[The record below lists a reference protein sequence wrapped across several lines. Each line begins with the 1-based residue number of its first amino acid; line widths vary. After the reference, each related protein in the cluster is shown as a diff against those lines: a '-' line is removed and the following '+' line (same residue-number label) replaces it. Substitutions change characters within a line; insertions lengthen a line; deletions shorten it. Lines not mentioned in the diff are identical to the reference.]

1 MPEKI
6 CTRCSEET
14 DSLAM
19 EMVRDA
25 LRKTKQWC
33 IVSVIEFFIILSLL
47 IGLVLK

>member
-6 CTRCSEET
+6 CTRCSEKDT
-14 DSLAM
+14 LAM

-25 LRKTKQWC
+25 LKKMKQWC
-33 IVSVIEFFIILSLL
+33 VVSVVEFFIILSLL